1 MDGHIKQ
8 VEELFSAAK
17 SEFRHMDFFYFHNCL
32 YEGVWK
38 DNRRRREAV
47 TPTMDVLRTFGP
59 SYKCIFVGDAAMSP
73 YEVVYPGGAVEHWNA
88 ESGETWLRRAVDQWP
103 STIWLNPTPEKSWRY
118 TQSTTMIE
126 EIMDKRMFPL
136 TLSGLGDAMK
146 ELTR

>member
-1 MDGHIKQ
+1 
-8 VEELFSAAK
+8 
-17 SEFRHMDFFYFHNCL
+17 
-32 YEGVWK
+32 
-38 DNRRRREAV
+38 
-47 TPTMDVLRTFGP
+47 
-59 SYKCIFVGDAAMSP
+59 MSP

-118 TQSTTMIE
+118 TQSTKMIE